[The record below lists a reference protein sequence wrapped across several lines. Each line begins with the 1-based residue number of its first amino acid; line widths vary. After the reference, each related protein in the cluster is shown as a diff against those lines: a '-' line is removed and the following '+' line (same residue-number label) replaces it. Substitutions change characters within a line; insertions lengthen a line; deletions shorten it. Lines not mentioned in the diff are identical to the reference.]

1 MLSCTSE
8 KSKLP
13 ALHRNPMSLAKSTSK
28 LFQKACVRE
37 EDMITNMT
45 DNETAPKKQLKR
57 TKKKQFQGF
66 QLNLK
71 VGIDLQIFLSEQ
83 ADE

>member
-45 DNETAPKKQLKR
+45 DNETAPKKAAFLDEKEAVPRLLAKSEGQNRLTNILVR
-57 TKKKQFQGF
+57 TGR
-66 QLNLK
+66 
-71 VGIDLQIFLSEQ
+71 
-83 ADE
+83 